1 MREILYFKN
10 RFEFAMKN
18 SSRSKDGSFGTI
30 HINRKDLE
38 ALQELIRTF
47 NEINI
52 NTNLEDSLL
61 LFWLMNF
68 WKVEIQQSI
77 LSFRK
82 EPKYFL
88 KLTNAETVFDKL
100 CLLLNPKEIVIQEII
115 QDLQTDQR
123 ERGITEKN
131 FIPDEVVR
139 EFLETTIKEVKS
151 NFTPITE
158 LVKARKVIYNYPESV
173 KQ

>member
-77 LSFRK
+77 LSFRE

-88 KLTNAETVFDKL
+88 KVTNAKTVFDKL
-100 CLLLNPKEIVIQEII
+100 CVLLNPKEIVIQEII

-123 ERGITEKN
+123 ERGVSEGN

-139 EFLETTIKEVKS
+139 KFLETTIKEVKG

-158 LVKARKVIYNYPESV
+158 LVKARKVVYNFPETV